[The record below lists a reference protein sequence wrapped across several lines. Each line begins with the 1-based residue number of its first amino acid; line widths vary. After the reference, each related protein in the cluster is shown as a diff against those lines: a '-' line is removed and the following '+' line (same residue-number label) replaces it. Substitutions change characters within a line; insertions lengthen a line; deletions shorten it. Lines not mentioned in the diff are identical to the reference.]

1 MPANR
6 NTFGALLTP
15 GIRKVVMEVGVDRP
29 PEFSAWANVP
39 DMPWNPVTDRQ
50 ITGLTTVGSMPEGTQ
65 FPLDNPILGGTKA
78 YEAVPYG
85 GAFEVTRPMWEDD
98 FYGPINDMGKEL
110 GRSSRQRMEI
120 DAHSLLNNAFSTSFV
135 GFIAAESLC
144 STSHARIDG
153 GAAQANRPSPD
164 IGFSV
169 TGIQALLVRF
179 ENLVNERGLTEL
191 LQPSMFLVTPTN
203 KFNAR
208 EILGSAHKPFTADN
222 EINSLLEE
230 DMGWMVNHY
239 LTTATYW
246 FGLCSKSVHDLN
258 FFIRTPPSF
267 DSFDDPWTGN
277 AVFTVWQRHIPG
289 FGRWKGIDGSTG

>member
-1 MPANR
+1 
-6 NTFGALLTP
+6 
-15 GIRKVVMEVGVDRP
+15 
-29 PEFSAWANVP
+29 
-39 DMPWNPVTDRQ
+39 
-50 ITGLTTVGSMPEGTQ
+50 
-65 FPLDNPILGGTKA
+65 
-78 YEAVPYG
+78 
-85 GAFEVTRPMWEDD
+85 
-98 FYGPINDMGKEL
+98 
-110 GRSSRQRMEI
+110 MEI